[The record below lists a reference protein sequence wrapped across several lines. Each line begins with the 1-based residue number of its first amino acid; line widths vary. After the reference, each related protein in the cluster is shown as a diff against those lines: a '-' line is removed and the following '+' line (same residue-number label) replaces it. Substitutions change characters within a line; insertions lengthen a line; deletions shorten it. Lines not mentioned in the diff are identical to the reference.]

1 MNPQVGVLTT
11 GPERPI
17 RFGGRFLMTTLSVVR
32 PVRPAVSR
40 SYSAPRIDAVKLAVW
55 TACLLF
61 CLAFWGFAAWLLFF

>member
-1 MNPQVGVLTT
+1 VEG
-11 GPERPI
+11 
-17 RFGGRFLMTTLSVVR
+17 FLMTTLSVVR